1 MSTAW
6 GDGTRVGVRLTCS
19 RQSAEP
25 LLWLEGRAGA
35 RLKPRTGDGRR
46 RPAGGDGDVLIAPGL
61 VRFPPPG
68 PKGPSTLC
76 VHQGASETPTC
87 RSPHLGG
94 VQAGRQTEVGAD
106 TDDIG
111 TDHTQMDTGLVTD
124 VDTDSDL
131 NVSVSHPPASLRQP
145 AGWVCQ
151 RRLLSSYPLAAPHS
165 LTRRAAQ
172 SSFLLRK
179 PSFLSF
185 ADSPR
190 APAQFNASGHG
201 PGTCRSDSWCPQK
214 VLVPQIPPT
223 VTPVPCP
230 LAASEYPCCLC
241 GSRSL
246 FHDES

>member
-1 MSTAW
+1 MRHPPAVLHTW
-6 GDGTRVGVRLTCS
+6 GGM
-19 RQSAEP
+19 
-25 LLWLEGRAGA
+25 
-35 RLKPRTGDGRR
+35 
-46 RPAGGDGDVLIAPGL
+46 
-61 VRFPPPG
+61 
-68 PKGPSTLC
+68 
-76 VHQGASETPTC
+76 
-87 RSPHLGG
+87 
-94 VQAGRQTEVGAD
+94 QAGRQTEVGAD

-131 NVSVSHPPASLRQP
+131 NVSVSHPPASLRER

-151 RRLLSSYPLAAPHS
+151 RRLLSSYLLAAPHS

-172 SSFLLRK
+172 SSFLLQK
-179 PSFLSF
+179 SSFLSF
-185 ADSPR
+185 ADSPC
-190 APAQFNASGHG
+190 APAQFNVSGHC
-201 PGTCRSDSWCPQK
+201 PGACRSDSWCPQK

>member
-1 MSTAW
+1 M
-6 GDGTRVGVRLTCS
+6 
-19 RQSAEP
+19 
-25 LLWLEGRAGA
+25 
-35 RLKPRTGDGRR
+35 
-46 RPAGGDGDVLIAPGL
+46 
-61 VRFPPPG
+61 RFPPPG